1 MVRTLHRDLLGARV
15 AFDVDGDGPGIVL
28 VHGWACRRADF
39 DPIAHD
45 LRRDHRVLA
54 LDLPW
59 HGGSRAWRREW
70 SMADL
75 GGLVAAVT
83 DAAGL
88 HDAALVGHSMG
99 AAVAVEAALAGAG
112 GRVVALDG
120 LTFMHLYP
128 RQPVAARA
136 RVLGPFRQDF
146 PAAVRA
152 LCERSAA
159 PITDPALTA
168 RVAGEM
174 SAIPPG
180 EGIAMLSALME
191 WDMDDALARL
201 AARGGRPV
209 ALASGWMLSPAVEEA
224 YGAALDIRPVD
235 LGGHFYLRED
245 PAGTAAA
252 IRAVLAGES
261 PND

>member
-1 MVRTLHRDLLGARV
+1 MVRTLHRDLPGARV
-15 AFDVDGDGPGIVL
+15 AFDVGGDGPGIVL
-28 VHGWACRRADF
+28 VHGWSCRRADF

-70 SMADL
+70 TMADL
-75 GGLVAAVT
+75 GGLVAAIT
-83 DAAGL
+83 DAAGF
-88 HDAALVGHSMG
+88 HDAALVGHSLG
-99 AAVAVEAALAGAG
+99 AAVAVEAALAADG

-128 RQPVAARA
+128 RQDAAACA

-146 PAAVRA
+146 PAAVRT

-159 PITDPALTA
+159 PVTDPALTD

-174 SAIPPG
+174 SAMPPG
-180 EGIAMLSALME
+180 EGIAMLAALME
-191 WDMDDALARL
+191 WDMDDALVRFAE
-201 AARGGRPV
+201 RGGRPV
-209 ALASGWMLSPAVEEA
+209 ALASRWMLSPAVKEA
-224 YGAALDIRPVD
+224 YGRALDIRTVD

-252 IRAVLAGES
+252 IRAALPTGS

>member
-1 MVRTLHRDLLGARV
+1 MVRTLHRDLPGVRV
-15 AFDVDGDGPGIVL
+15 AFDVGGEGPGIVL

-39 DPIAHD
+39 DSIARD

-59 HGGSRAWRREW
+59 HGDSRAWQREW
-70 SMADL
+70 SMAAL

-112 GRVVALDG
+112 GRLVALDG

-128 RQPVAARA
+128 RQDAAARA
-136 RVLGPFRQDF
+136 RVLAPFRQDF
-146 PAAVRA
+146 PREVRA

-159 PITDPALTA
+159 PATDPALTT

-174 SAIPPG
+174 SAMPAG

-191 WDMDDALARL
+191 WDMDHALERL

-209 ALASGWMLSPAVEEA
+209 ALASRWMLSPAVGQA
-224 YGAALDIRPVD
+224 YGAALDIRPVE

-245 PAGTAAA
+245 PDGTAAA
-252 IRAVLAGES
+252 IRALVAEGS
-261 PND
+261 SND